1 MPLVQPQ
8 SLSLLV
14 VLKWA
19 ANAVAICGF
28 LGAATFGLAALS
40 GIGHRWVDILA
51 QFTAPVLI
59 AALIA
64 ALACVLLRLWP
75 GAVAGALACLV
86 LAVAVWPQWT
96 PPRGR
101 PQAGAPV
108 VRVYSANVWALNTDV
123 QAMARS
129 IAQADADIVILV
141 EFGDAPAARIDQVLA
156 GSPHR
161 ALLGRVDRPTGPA
174 RSVIASRRPIL
185 RQLPD
190 PPDGLSTVGAVVD
203 TALGPITVFGVHL
216 TRPWPFQYQWGQISQ
231 VMALDAR
238 RRAAPDHPVIAAGD
252 FNSVSTARIGRQM
265 KTDLG
270 LVAAPGWPGTWP
282 SRLPAFVGITI
293 DQVWRSPDLA
303 LLSRR
308 LGEPTGSDHRP
319 VITEFTRAAS

>member
-8 SLSLLV
+8 SLSLL
-14 VLKWA
+14 LFLRWA
-19 ANAVAICGF
+19 ANAIAICGF

-51 QFTAPVLI
+51 QFTAPVLM
-59 AALIA
+59 AAVIA
-64 ALACVLLRLWP
+64 ALACLALRLWP
-75 GAVAGALACLV
+75 AAVAGGLASV
-86 LAVAVWPQWT
+86 LLLVAVWPQWT
-96 PPRGR
+96 PPKGQ
-101 PQAGAPV
+101 PLAGAPV
-108 VRVYSANVWALNTDV
+108 VRVYSANLWARNTDV

-129 IAQADADIVILV
+129 IAAADADIVILV
-141 EFGDAPAARIDQVLA
+141 EFGDAPAARIDHVLA
-156 GSPHR
+156 GYPHR

-216 TRPWPFQYQWGQISQ
+216 TRPWPFQYQWGQITQ

-270 LVAAPGWPGTWP
+270 LVPAPGWPGTWP
-282 SRLPAFVGITI
+282 SQLPAFLGITI

-319 VITEFTRAAS
+319 VITELTRADE